1 MPTDSTHRKP
11 HRPQRVRRWL
21 VRLTL
26 VFLVCLVLAVGVMT
40 WRTFALSADVTAIPP
55 TTLPTI
61 DEDAPQRLAD
71 ALRFRTV
78 ATPAVFDP
86 EEFQKLHAYLE
97 ASFPQVHAALERE
110 VFAECSLLY
119 RWPGRDASTTPIL
132 LMSHLDVVPVPES
145 EEPRWSHDPWGGE
158 IADGYIWGRGALD
171 VKCGVVGMLEAVE
184 HLLKDGFQPE
194 CDVYFAFGHDEEIGG
209 KNGNEQ
215 IAVALRGRGVRF
227 RFVLD
232 EGGVIVSNAIPGL
245 ESPLALVAVAEKG
258 YATARLSVEL
268 SWQERGHSSM
278 PPPQTAVGILAAAVA
293 KVEANPQPASLS
305 GPVGLMFDRIGPHL
319 PFLQRFAIANRDVLE
334 PLVTSSLSKS
344 RSLNALLRTTTALTV
359 IDGGHSENSLPGE
372 AEALINFRL
381 KPGDTPEAVLESI
394 QTVIDDDRVQC
405 ELRGEPTAASFVSD
419 HQSADFQRIERVV
432 RQLDSKIL
440 VSPGLA
446 VVATDSRHYE
456 GLTENTYRFLPLRL
470 SADDLKRI
478 HGVDERIAVK
488 NYMELV
494 QFFVLLL
501 RDAASS

>member
-1 MPTDSTHRKP
+1 MPKETPRR
-11 HRPQRVRRWL
+11 RPFLPPRLRRWL
-21 VRLTL
+21 VRLFLFLLIGLLL
-26 VFLVCLVLAVGVMT
+26 VIGVMT
-40 WRTFALSADVTAIPP
+40 WRTLALSSDPISISRV
-55 TTLPTI
+55 TLPTI
-61 DEDAPQRLAD
+61 DQDAAERLAG

-78 ATPAVFDP
+78 ASPAVFDP
-86 EEFQKLHAYLE
+86 AEFQKLHEYLE
-97 ASFPQVHAALERE
+97 TNFPRVHAELQRE

-119 RWPGRDASTTPIL
+119 RWPGKDSSATPIL

-158 IADGYIWGRGALD
+158 IVDGFIWGRGALD

-184 HLLKDGFQPE
+184 HLLKQGFQPE

-209 KNGNEQ
+209 QNGNEQ
-215 IAVALRGRGVRF
+215 IAVQLRGRGVRF
-227 RFVLD
+227 RFVMD

-268 SWQERGHSSM
+268 SENERGHSSM
-278 PPPQTAVGILAAAVA
+278 PPPQTAVGILAAALS
-293 KVEANPQPASLS
+293 KLEANPLPASFS
-305 GPVGLMFDRIGPHL
+305 GPVGLMLEHIGPHL
-319 PFLQRFAIANRDVLE
+319 PFTQRFAIANRDVLK
-334 PLVTSSLSKS
+334 PLVISSLSQS

-359 IDGGHSENSLPGE
+359 VKGGHAENSLPGE
-372 AEALINFRL
+372 AEALVNFRL
-381 KPGDTPEAVLESI
+381 KPGDTPDSVLEH
-394 QTVIDDDRVQC
+394 VRKVVDDKRVRC
-405 ELRGEPTAASFVSD
+405 ELRGEPTAASYVSD
-419 HQSADFQRIERVV
+419 HQSEDFKRIARIV
-432 RQLDSKIL
+432 RQLDSEVL

-478 HGVDERIAVK
+478 HGVDERISVE
-488 NYMELV
+488 NYLEFV

-501 RDAASS
+501 QDATAT